1 MINERQ
7 EFEAY
12 TGAVSYTAINKHD
25 TTYLGRFTFDT
36 IIKGE
41 GLARVLTIL
50 ARGFYWDSGCDIDYT
65 RRALCAW
72 CSIPDK
78 KNAKPKE
85 EWQFRTDFCELHEEF
100 PSFVDADGRG
110 WFYRHAHAIAGFI
123 ENNPG
128 KVYATAKKQAEI
140 IRTKWDKWWRDRV
153 VKMQMP
159 LFADRTK
166 GGFILV
172 FDGVIADAIEQG
184 ALRDKDITLPP
195 SLFEAIDK
203 ETPNIRADILYT
215 LIAYYIAN
223 RQPDTDWVVLPVSNF
238 DAYFGTTSFSRKILN
253 TLPETVLV
261 RDRST
266 CGVSRY
272 KVAEKVLSLM
282 EDV

>member
-1 MINERQ
+1 MQICNVQ
-7 EFEAY
+7 SAY
-12 TGAVSYTAINKHD
+12 LHFLIQIGNA
-25 TTYLGRFTFDT
+25 YLYK
-36 IIKGE
+36 ISNIHP
-41 GLARVLTIL
+41 A
-50 ARGFYWDSGCDIDYT
+50 DIHFFS
-65 RRALCAW
+65 L
-72 CSIPDK
+72 
-78 KNAKPKE
+78 
-85 EWQFRTDFCELHEEF
+85 
-100 PSFVDADGRG
+100 
-110 WFYRHAHAIAGFI
+110 
-123 ENNPG
+123 
-128 KVYATAKKQAEI
+128 
-140 IRTKWDKWWRDRV
+140 
-153 VKMQMP
+153 
-159 LFADRTK
+159 
-166 GGFILV
+166 
-172 FDGVIADAIEQG
+172 ADAIEQG

-203 ETPNIRADILYT
+203 EAPNIRADILYT